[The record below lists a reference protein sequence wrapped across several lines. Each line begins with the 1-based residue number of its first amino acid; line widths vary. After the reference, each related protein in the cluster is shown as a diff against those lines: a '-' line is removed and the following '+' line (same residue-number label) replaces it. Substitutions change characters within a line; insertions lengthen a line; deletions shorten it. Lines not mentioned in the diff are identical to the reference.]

1 MARPLVSV
9 YSGLDGKVADHIK
22 FAAVFSAPVRLDVVH
37 HVHRDIAKN
46 RRQAYAV
53 SAAAGHQTSAESWG
67 TGRAVAR
74 IPRVPG
80 GGTHRAGQ
88 GAFGNMCRGGRMF
101 GPTKTY
107 RRWHRKVNKNQ
118 RRYAIVSALA
128 ASSSTALV
136 LARGHRIEQVPEIP
150 LVVSN
155 ETIVDIEKTSI
166 AEKLLKTLNA
176 FADIEKVKNSKKIRA
191 GKGKARNRRRIL
203 RRGPLILYDQKSPL
217 LRAFRNLPGI
227 EICSVN
233 RLNLLQLAPGG
244 HLGRFIIWTRGAYER
259 LDALYGTYT
268 KPSREK
274 IGYTLPRP
282 VISNSD
288 LQRIL
293 KSDEILSAIR
303 LPKWQRKYP
312 VHRKNPLKNLGFMIK
327 LNPYAK
333 VLRRQELLASHPR
346 VRREEAYRKQNR
358 LAFQKV
364 VDANRKKLGKP
375 VQEKKKPEAKKP
387 EVKKPEEKKEKPK
400 RNPKSGARNPHKK
413 AFVKLMHN
421 NH

>member
-1 MARPLVSV
+1 
-9 YSGLDGKVADHIK
+9 
-22 FAAVFSAPVRLDVVH
+22 
-37 HVHRDIAKN
+37 
-46 RRQAYAV
+46 
-53 SAAAGHQTSAESWG
+53 
-67 TGRAVAR
+67 
-74 IPRVPG
+74 
-80 GGTHRAGQ
+80 
-88 GAFGNMCRGGRMF
+88 
-101 GPTKTY
+101 
-107 RRWHRKVNKNQ
+107 
-118 RRYAIVSALA
+118 
-128 ASSSTALV
+128 LV

-176 FADIEKVKNSKKIRA
+176 FADVEKVKNSKKIRA

-268 KPSREK
+268 RPSREK
-274 IGYTLPRP
+274 IGYNLPRP
-282 VISNSD
+282 VMANSD
-288 LQRIL
+288 LQRLL

-303 LPKWQRKYP
+303 LPKYQRKYA

-333 VLRRQELLASHPR
+333 VLRRQELLTSHPR
-346 VRREEAYRKQNR
+346 VKREEAYRKQR
-358 LAFQKV
+358 KVAFQKV
-364 VDANRKKLGKP
+364 VDGNRKKLGKP
-375 VQEKKKPEAKKP
+375 ILEKKKPEAKKP
-387 EVKKPEEKKEKPK
+387 EVKKPEEKKEKKEKPK
-400 RNPKSGARNPHKK
+400 KNPNRGARNPHKK
-413 AFVKLMHN
+413 AFVQLMHN